1 MITTATGRIASGQAI
16 LSRAGRAAP
25 PAMAMLVLVFADFPR
40 LTAQPEP
47 TFKADGPAKV
57 WTSDG
62 WKTVS
67 EGSSS
72 SSSSSSSY
80 RGPSASQ
87 LKREAEAAARQDR
100 ANRAGALNDQANAAV
115 QAHDYREALRLF
127 RAQQQVIDGPNVR
140 DVISLMEA
148 LALWTEAK
156 TAAEYRRAL
165 NLRPDWFTA
174 DNRIFVENLERQE
187 AAAHKAAEDAAQLAR
202 DRAAGSKLNDEAA
215 DLLAAGK
222 IEAARDKLTE
232 ARRLSPDDKQINAN
246 YWIAWANLSLRNGNI
261 DNMITYL
268 ESAVQWDPENTKAK
282 ELLVRARTDR
292 DNQRS
297 AVQAGLAESRSR
309 LLGGSASGNGSTV
322 AGAFGSR
329 ESNPGLVTKPAGK
342 TGSNVLA
349 GDQLLSAGRT
359 AASVDKDLSVNF
371 DIGGA
376 PAAGSLPTVDPAT
389 MPPRILNDP
398 RMSESLQQLS
408 DLLAARAKIRQERDA
423 LVDARNQT
431 KDPVVMAAL
440 TKQVDAKQQEFAQ
453 VAPAIVAKQESVA
466 KLHRVISAEIEGGD
480 TPGVPAAAAPLQF
493 MTR

>member
-1 MITTATGRIASGQAI
+1 MSSTETDPIVS
-16 LSRAGRAAP
+16 SRAGTTSAGSAASFTML
-25 PAMAMLVLVFADFPR
+25 ALVLVFAGGNH
-40 LTAQPEP
+40 LAAQPEP
-47 TFKADGPAKV
+47 TFKADGPAKI
-57 WTSDG
+57 WTADG
-62 WKTVS
+62 WKPVS

-72 SSSSSSSY
+72 GTY

-100 ANRAGALNDQANAAV
+100 ARRAGALNDQANVAV
-115 QAHDYREALRLF
+115 RAHDYREALRLF
-127 RAQQQVIDGPNVR
+127 RAQQQVIDGPKVR

-148 LALWTEAK
+148 LAQWTEAK

-165 NLRPDWFTA
+165 NLRPDSFTA

-187 AAAHKAAEDAAQLAR
+187 AAARKAVEDAAQLAR
-202 DRAAGSKLNDEAA
+202 DRAAGSRLNDEAA

-222 IEAARDKLTE
+222 IDEARDKLTE

-246 YWIAWANLSLRNGNI
+246 YWIAWANISLRNGSI

-282 ELLVRARTDR
+282 ELLIRARTDR

-309 LLGGSASGNGSTV
+309 LLGGNAPGSERTV

-329 ESNPGLVTKPAGK
+329 ESNPTLATRPAGK
-342 TGSNVLA
+342 IGSNVLA
-349 GDQLLSAGRT
+349 GDQLMSAAH
-359 AASVDKDLSVNF
+359 AASVDQDLSVNF

-376 PAAGSLPTVDPAT
+376 QAVGSLPMVDPAT
-389 MPPRILNDP
+389 MPPRVLNDP

-408 DLLAARAKIRQERDA
+408 DLLAARAKIRQDRDT

-431 KDPVVMAAL
+431 KDPAAMAAL
-440 TKQVDAKQQEFAQ
+440 TKQVDAKQQEYAQ
-453 VAPAIVAKQESVA
+453 AAPAIAAKQDSVA
-466 KLHRVISAEIEGGD
+466 KLHRVISSEIEGGD
-480 TPGVPAAAAPLQF
+480 ALGGTPLQF

>member
-1 MITTATGRIASGQAI
+1 MKP
-16 LSRAGRAAP
+16 SRALIFLGSALAGIVP
-25 PAMAMLVLVFADFPR
+25 GM
-40 LTAQPEP
+40 AQPEP
-47 TFKADGPAKV
+47 SLKLDGPAKI

-62 WKTVS
+62 WKTVG
-67 EGSSS
+67 GSSS
-72 SSSSSSSY
+72 SSGSLTPS
-80 RGPSASQ
+80 GPSASQ
-87 LKREAEAAARQDR
+87 LRRAAEAAARQDR
-100 ANRAGALNDQANAAV
+100 ANRAGALNDQAKVAV
-115 QAHDYREALRLF
+115 QAHNYREALRLF
-127 RAQQQVIDGPNVR
+127 REQQRVIDGPKVR
-140 DVISLMEA
+140 DLISLMEA
-148 LALWTEAK
+148 LSLWTEAK

-187 AAAHKAAEDAAQLAR
+187 AAARKAAEDAVQVAR
-202 DRAAGSKLNDEAA
+202 DRAAGSRLNDEAA

-222 IEAARDKLTE
+222 MDEARDKLME

-268 ESAVQWDPENTKAK
+268 ESAVQWDPENTRAK
-282 ELLVRARTDR
+282 ELLARARGDR

-297 AVQAGLAESRSR
+297 AVQAGLAESRNR
-309 LLGGSASGNGSTV
+309 LLGGGAVGNGPTV

-329 ESNPGLVTKPAGK
+329 ESNPALATRPAGK
-342 TGSNVLA
+342 LGSNVMA
-349 GDQLLSAGRT
+349 GDQLMSAGHS
-359 AASVDKDLSVNF
+359 ASLDQDLSVNF

-376 PAAGSLPTVDPAT
+376 PAAGSLPMVDPST

-408 DLLAARAKIRQERDA
+408 DLLAARAKIREERDA
-423 LVDARNQT
+423 LVDARNQA

-440 TKQVDAKQQEFAQ
+440 TKQVDTKQQEYAQ
-453 VAPAIVAKQESVA
+453 AAPAIAAKQDSVA